1 MMTTTAVPRK
11 AWIFG
16 HRHRRRCWL
25 VVVLQSVPVRVS
37 ARADRSVFVRPTG
50 ARRRCPRVTLP
61 TRLSAVS
68 AARTSGCRSSV
79 QFASVSRSVF
89 ATIVKLS
96 SYRSDSSVAGGS
108 GRVSSTG
115 SGCYPSD
122 YDVHSGGKTYRHK
135 GRSKSATCKYVD
147 EKSKKKKKSST
158 SPSRSS
164 NSVSL
169 VSIPNT
175 IKLSMLNSGLLPLCK
190 HYFGIQ
196 F

>member
-1 MMTTTAVPRK
+1 MSVHGCLQLARVP
-11 AWIFG
+11 
-16 HRHRRRCWL
+16 
-25 VVVLQSVPVRVS
+25 
-37 ARADRSVFVRPTG
+37 VFVRPSVPG
-50 ARRRCPRVTLP
+50 LP
-61 TRLSAVS
+61 
-68 AARTSGCRSSV
+68 
-79 QFASVSRSVF
+79 ASVSRSVF
-89 ATIVKLS
+89 TTVVKLS
-96 SYRSDSSVAGGS
+96 SYRSDSSAAGGS

-122 YDVHSGGKTYRHK
+122 YDVHGGGKTYRHK
-135 GRSKSATCKYVD
+135 GRSKSATCKYAD

-190 HYFGIQ
+190 HRFRIHINKIIGTY
-196 F
+196 